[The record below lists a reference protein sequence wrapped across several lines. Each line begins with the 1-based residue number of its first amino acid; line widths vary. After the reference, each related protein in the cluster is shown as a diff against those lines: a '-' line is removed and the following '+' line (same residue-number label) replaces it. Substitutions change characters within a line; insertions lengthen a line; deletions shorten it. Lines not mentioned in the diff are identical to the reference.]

1 MASYAANTCAVFM
14 LCHFLGRLYGVKTTD
29 EMLAHKHNA
38 SSSLAGEHTHTIN
51 VITRPNDQ
59 NAGDGGSNYWADRQ
73 TSAAGN
79 HTHDIN
85 VDSTGGNNKHENRPP
100 YTVGSRWKRVS

>member
-1 MASYAANTCAVFM
+1 MP
-14 LCHFLGRLYGVKTTD
+14 
-29 EMLAHKHNA
+29 AHKHNA

-59 NAGDGGSNYWADRQ
+59 NAGAGGSNYWADRQ

-79 HTHDIN
+79 HTHNIN
-85 VDSTGGNNKHENRPP
+85 VDITGGNNKHENRQPFI
-100 YTVGSRWKRVS
+100 VVSLWKRTA